1 MPQNPVLSDGVA
13 MEGRFERHLPLVRSL
28 VKRYSNEYTESDDLF
43 QVGCIGLLKALRGFD
58 PQRGTAFTTY
68 AVPVISGEIKMYLR
82 GQGAIKYSRA
92 LKTQAMRINRQREEM
107 EKRLGRQPSLAE
119 LAQAAGLGREEL
131 LVALDVLR
139 QPVSLDGMPS
149 EPVTGADGEAQEV
162 IDRVA
167 LSEAL
172 ANLPARERQI
182 VLYRFF
188 KQRTQQEVAEMLGI
202 SQVHV
207 SRLERKV
214 LAELKSFLTL

>member
-1 MPQNPVLSDGVA
+1 MSDGVA

-28 VKRYSNEYTESDDLF
+28 VKRYSNDYTESDDLF
-43 QVGCIGLLKALRGFD
+43 QVGCIGLLKALKGFD

-92 LKTQAMRINRQREEM
+92 LKTQAMRINRLREEM
-107 EKRLGRQPSLAE
+107 EKRLGRQPSLTE
-119 LAQAAGLGREEL
+119 LSQAAGLGREEL

-139 QPVSLDGMPS
+139 QPLSLDGLPS
-149 EPVTGADGEAQEV
+149 EPVTGAEGEAQEV

-167 LSEAL
+167 LREAL

-188 KQRTQQEVAEMLGI
+188 KQRTQQEVAELLGI

-214 LAELKSFLTL
+214 LAELKTFLTL